1 MIKNISISTFVN
13 IVFALAFTS
22 IFITFAMF
30 INYDKQK
37 HEISLQ
43 NRYELIAENFLSTF
57 QNQPS
62 FETLLALYKKF
73 QVAPI
78 EDRDKK
84 LEIIKSAQELT
95 ITQNYLGTYRV
106 YRYDDIY
113 YIYVQQYGY
122 NLMLKDSTNHNYS
135 MAFIIVGFA
144 ISLFTFLFL
153 YEILK
158 RKLHPLKILNKQII
172 EFSNGNKDIKL
183 NYTNNDEI
191 GTIAKNFNEAI
202 NIINNQSKSKELFMR
217 NMMHE
222 LKTPITKAMFIAET
236 LNDENKKDTLQRAFK
251 RMDDI
256 IKELATVEK
265 LTSNEKYIELLDS
278 IIEINKRFY
287 SNKRNESLVISVTT
301 GVILNVEELIR
312 RKIPDNEKLGLFD
325 CLKKIKPDSHLLT
338 PLKNKIGEFDKGDTF
353 FIKLHD
359 IIDTEKET
367 LEKYL
372 MIYYHIRNYMS
383 HCIVDIEKLFYEKD
397 RKIIT
402 NVLNSITLILYYSER
417 EN

>member
-236 LNDENKKDTLQRAFK
+236 LDDEKTRLNLQKAFK

-265 LTSNEKYIELLDS
+265 LTSKNTMIYKEENSFLNIYNRTLEIMLINPNNIDAQITDFNFKVDNSMMPIALKNLIDNAIKFSPNKKAIINASKEK
-278 IIEINKRFY
+278 IEISSLGEPLNHELAYYTEAFSQEEKRSDGF
-287 SNKRNESLVISVTT
+287 
-301 GVILNVEELIR
+301 G
-312 RKIPDNEKLGLFD
+312 LGLYIVKTIVNLHGFK
-325 CLKKIKPDSHLLT
+325 LEYKYENG
-338 PLKNKIGEFDKGDTF
+338 KNY
-353 FIKLHD
+353 FIINMK
-359 IIDTEKET
+359 
-367 LEKYL
+367 
-372 MIYYHIRNYMS
+372 
-383 HCIVDIEKLFYEKD
+383 
-397 RKIIT
+397 
-402 NVLNSITLILYYSER
+402 
-417 EN
+417 

>member
-1 MIKNISISTFVN
+1 M
-13 IVFALAFTS
+13 
-22 IFITFAMF
+22 
-30 INYDKQK
+30 
-37 HEISLQ
+37 
-43 NRYELIAENFLSTF
+43 
-57 QNQPS
+57 
-62 FETLLALYKKF
+62 
-73 QVAPI
+73 API

-265 LTSNEKYIELLDS
+265 LTSKNTMIYKEENSFLNIYNRTLEIMMINPVNLTTEIEDFDFKVDNSMMPIALKNLIDNGIKFSPNKKAIIKANKEK
-278 IIEINKRFY
+278 IEIISLGEQLKHELSYYTEAFSQEEKRSDGF
-287 SNKRNESLVISVTT
+287 
-301 GVILNVEELIR
+301 G
-312 RKIPDNEKLGLFD
+312 LGLYIVKTIVNLHGYKLEYKYED
-325 CLKKIKPDSHLLT
+325 G
-338 PLKNKIGEFDKGDTF
+338 KNY
-353 FIKLHD
+353 FIINMMK
-359 IIDTEKET
+359 
-367 LEKYL
+367 
-372 MIYYHIRNYMS
+372 
-383 HCIVDIEKLFYEKD
+383 
-397 RKIIT
+397 
-402 NVLNSITLILYYSER
+402 
-417 EN
+417 

>member
-265 LTSNEKYIELLDS
+265 LTSKNTMIYKEESSFFKIYTRTLEIMMINPENIATKIRDFKFEVDISMMS
-278 IIEINKRFY
+278 IALKNLIDNAIKFSPNKKAIINASKEQIEIISLGEPLNFPLSYYTEAFSQEEKRSDGF
-287 SNKRNESLVISVTT
+287 
-301 GVILNVEELIR
+301 G
-312 RKIPDNEKLGLFD
+312 LGLYIVKTIVN
-325 CLKKIKPDSHLLT
+325 LH
-338 PLKNKIGEFDKGDTF
+338 GY
-353 FIKLHD
+353 KLD
-359 IIDTEKET
+359 Y
-367 LEKYL
+367 KYEGG
-372 MIYYHIRNYMS
+372 RNY
-383 HCIVDIEKLFYEKD
+383 F
-397 RKIIT
+397 II
-402 NVLNSITLILYYSER
+402 NMVK
-417 EN
+417 

>member
-158 RKLHPLKILNKQII
+158 RKLHPLKILNKQLI

-265 LTSNEKYIELLDS
+265 LTSKNTMIYKEESSFFKIYTRTLEIMMINPENIATKIRDFKFEVDISMMS
-278 IIEINKRFY
+278 IALKNLIDNAIKFSPNKKAIINANKEQIEIISLGEPLNFPLSYYTEAFSQEEKRSDGF
-287 SNKRNESLVISVTT
+287 
-301 GVILNVEELIR
+301 G
-312 RKIPDNEKLGLFD
+312 LGLYIVKTIVN
-325 CLKKIKPDSHLLT
+325 LH
-338 PLKNKIGEFDKGDTF
+338 GY
-353 FIKLHD
+353 KLD
-359 IIDTEKET
+359 Y
-367 LEKYL
+367 KYEGG
-372 MIYYHIRNYMS
+372 RNY
-383 HCIVDIEKLFYEKD
+383 F
-397 RKIIT
+397 II
-402 NVLNSITLILYYSER
+402 NMVK
-417 EN
+417 